1 MGAPRLRASVLI
13 AMTLAL
19 LPIARESAAQEPP
32 AGGEAPARGP
42 AAPEITLQLKDQVE
56 LKGVVQLLAKLL
68 GLKIIFDPR
77 LLEGR
82 KVSIEAPE
90 SLPREAVRAL
100 LDEVLE
106 NQGFALEAKE
116 HADWLHIVPI
126 DQAKREVRI
135 FKPVHSDASELL
147 KATRE
152 ALASETPAPAAA
164 VQGGPGV
171 PAPGGAGGGLAA
183 VVGPLLGS
191 QPAAGPSA
199 APPPP
204 PQAGAQL
211 SLDATTNS
219 ILVST
224 AYPRKM
230 AEVLELLQRL
240 DRKRKQVLV
249 EMVVV
254 SVDDAGQ
261 FDFAIDAFHNATKDG
276 VTDRFLSQ
284 LFGLSTLTGGL
295 GVAPQIGQGFSAVVL
310 HPKDYSFV
318 VRALQTTTKARV
330 LAAPR
335 LLVRDNSEGTLQS
348 VREEPFVSI
357 NASTTVSTTS
367 FAGFASAGPQIK
379 IRPRVTEGNS
389 VYLDYSIT
397 LSAFTAPA
405 ANAGVPPPRKT
416 DTVTSFA
423 VLPDGHTVVVGGLKF
438 DDDRDEDRKIPLL
451 GDLPLLG
458 GLFRSTS
465 RTQSASR
472 LFVFI
477 RPLIIRD
484 EGFLDLKNVSVPDLK
499 AAALPSDAPPGNP
512 ERVMR

>member
-1 MGAPRLRASVLI
+1 MALFVLLC
-13 AMTLAL
+13 ACGVH
-19 LPIARESAAQEPP
+19 AQEPP
-32 AGGEAPARGP
+32 VAGEGPAGGVQ
-42 AAPEITLQLKDQVE
+42 AAPEISLQLRDQVD

-68 GLKIIFDPR
+68 DLKIIFDPR

-90 SLPREAVRAL
+90 KMPRVAVRAL
-100 LDEVLE
+100 IDEVLE

-116 HADWLHIVPI
+116 NAEWLHIVPLE
-126 DQAKREVRI
+126 QARREVRI

-147 KATRE
+147 KAIKAVLAGE
-152 ALASETPAPAAA
+152 ASAPAPAGE
-164 VQGGPGV
+164 GGPG
-171 PAPGGAGGGLAA
+171 APSGTTGAAAAGGGGAQGGGGLAA
-183 VVGPLLGS
+183 VVAPLLGGA
-191 QPAAGPSA
+191 PVA

-204 PQAGAQL
+204 QATAQL

-224 AYPRKM
+224 ASPRKL
-230 AEVLELLQRL
+230 AEVLELLERL

-254 SVDDAGQ
+254 SVDDTDQ
-261 FDFAIDAFHNATKDG
+261 FDFAIDVFHNATKDG
-276 VTDRFLSQ
+276 QTDRFLSQ
-284 LFGLSTLTGGL
+284 LFGISTLPGGL
-295 GVAPQIGQGFSAVVL
+295 GVSPQVGQGFSAVVL

-318 VRALQTTTKARV
+318 IRALQTTTKARV

-335 LLVRDNSEGTLQS
+335 ILVRDNTEGMLQS

-379 IRPRVTEGNS
+379 VRPRVTEGNS
-389 VYLDYSIT
+389 IYLDYSVT
-397 LSAFTAPA
+397 LSAFTGSAPSA
-405 ANAGVPPPRKT
+405 SAPPPRKT

-438 DDDRDEDRKIPLL
+438 DGEIDEASKIPLL

-458 GLFRSTS
+458 PLFRSTS
-465 RTQSASR
+465 RTRSASR

-484 EGFLDLKNVSVPDLK
+484 EGFLDLKSVSGPDLK
-499 AAALPSDAPPGNP
+499 AAALPSDAPPSNP
-512 ERVMR
+512 ARTMR